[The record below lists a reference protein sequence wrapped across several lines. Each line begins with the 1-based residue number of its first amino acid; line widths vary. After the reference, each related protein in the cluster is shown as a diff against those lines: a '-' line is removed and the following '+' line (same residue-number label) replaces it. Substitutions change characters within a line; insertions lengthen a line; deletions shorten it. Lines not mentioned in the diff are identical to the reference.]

1 MKKIIIFAF
10 ISSILALAYLSY
22 NYFLASKAIENQ
34 GEIISKE
41 ACYNVINK
49 LDSISTIE
57 YANITKLAN
66 TLSTAS
72 FSEEELI
79 AFLVENGQRNKNLL
93 GITVAYLPNK
103 FEGKEGLYAPFY
115 DYKKDKLF
123 NIADVYDY
131 TNTEIKTSVWFTKAI
146 DSQLPVLTK
155 PYFAE
160 AAQEVVI
167 DFAVPFYAD
176 KSKSEKLGVIS
187 ITISLD
193 SFTEFINSLVLGN
206 TGYAFTFDDYG
217 DFITH
222 PNRDFILHKNINTLE
237 GGSSIK
243 NLQEA
248 LLNRE
253 EGFIRYNSLYTQVPS
268 IVYFARSKV
277 TKWKIGVVFS
287 RVDISGD
294 PKILKQKIIH
304 LAGAIS
310 FFLFFACALVLGWH
324 QLESKQ
330 LWLASFI
337 LSSLFVSNIAVVWL
351 MHLDFDY
358 SQELSNTTRVYD
370 PNELHSYINKKDLD
384 QHKLGHREYKKI
396 PTGIFIEELEV
407 SESYD
412 MSISGKVWQR
422 WPADHDLKD
431 KVGFHFIQAAPYG
444 RSVKITLLSK
454 DTLKNGSLLYTW
466 QFDATLKIYFD
477 YAQYPLDQH
486 YIDIKLIYPDLTD
499 DIMLIPDLDSY
510 EVLNPS
516 AKPGLSDVLF
526 LPKHRIIASYFSF
539 ASMDMK
545 TFFGRDRRSGV
556 TEYQLLEYNIVIKRR
571 FITPFVSFI
580 IPALLGAALIF
591 FLLYS
596 LTKDKDDKSGVTVMG
611 VVQGMVGLFF
621 SLLLAHIT
629 IRNRIASPNVTYM
642 ETFYFAVYVIIILL
656 IVDVV
661 MFSKN
666 RSIKFIQ
673 YKDNLIVKLAF
684 WPIWLGVLLLLT
696 LIKFY

>member
-1 MKKIIIFAF
+1 MKG
-10 ISSILALAYLSY
+10 ILVLVFTLSVFSLGWVGY
-22 NYFLASKAIENQ
+22 NFYQTNNSLKSQ
-34 GEIISKE
+34 GERLSKQ
-41 ACYNVINK
+41 ACYDVVNR
-49 LDSISTIE
+49 LDSISKIE
-57 YANITKLAN
+57 YDNIKNLSD
-66 TLSTAS
+66 TLSS
-72 FSEEELI
+72 RVFSEEELLE
-79 AFLVENGQRNKNLL
+79 FLVEKGSRNVNLL
-93 GITVAYLPNK
+93 GITVAYLPGK
-103 FEGKEGLYAPFY
+103 FRGKDGLYAPFY
-115 DYKKDKLF
+115 DFKTDKLLNVA
-123 NIADVYDY
+123 NIYDY
-131 TNTEIKTSVWFTKAI
+131 TNSELETSVWFTKGMGAT
-146 DSQLPVLTK
+146 LPILTK
-155 PYFAE
+155 PYFAQ
-160 AAQEVVI
+160 AAQEIVVDYAI
-167 DFAVPFYAD
+167 PFYANT
-176 KSKSEKLGVIS
+176 SKTEKIGVIS
-187 ITISLD
+187 ITVSLD
-193 SFTEFINSLVLGN
+193 NFTELINSLVLGN
-206 TGYAFTFDDYG
+206 TGYAFTFDDNG

-222 PNRDFILHKNINTLE
+222 PNRDFILHKNLNTL
-237 GGSSIK
+237 GDNRNIKKLKK
-243 NLQEA
+243 NL
-248 LLNRE
+248 LSKE
-253 EGFIRYNSLYTQVPS
+253 EGFFRYQSLYTQVPS
-268 IVYFARSKV
+268 IIYFARSNITRWKV
-277 TKWKIGVVFS
+277 AVVFS
-287 RVDISGD
+287 RSDVSGD
-294 PKILKQKIIH
+294 PGILKQKVIQ
-304 LAGAIS
+304 LGGAIS
-310 FFLFFACALVLGWH
+310 IFLFLSVALIFKWY
-324 QLESKQ
+324 QLETRQ
-330 LWLASFI
+330 LWLASFTI
-337 LSSLFVSNIAVVWL
+337 SVLIVLNIAVIWI

-370 PNELHSYINKKDLD
+370 THELHNYINKKDLD
-384 QHKLGHREYKKI
+384 QHKLGHKKYSKI

-412 MSISGKVWQR
+412 MSISGIVWQR
-422 WPADHDLKD
+422 WPEDRDLKD

-454 DTLKNGSLLYTW
+454 DKLEDGSLLYTW

-486 YIDIKLIYPDLTD
+486 YIDIKLLYPDLTD

-621 SLLLAHIT
+621 SLLFAHIT
-629 IRNRIASPNVTYM
+629 IRNRIASPHVTYM
-642 ETFYFAVYVIIILL
+642 ETFYFAVYIIIILL

-666 RSIKFIQ
+666 RPVKFIQ

-684 WPIWLGVLLLLT
+684 WPIWLGVLLILT

>member
-1 MKKIIIFAF
+1 MKRFLYLAF
-10 ISSILALAYLSY
+10 TISFFSLVWISYDYYKTDTALKKQGKTLS
-22 NYFLASKAIENQ
+22 KQ
-34 GEIISKE
+34 
-41 ACYNVINK
+41 ACYSVINK
-49 LDSISTIE
+49 LDSVSKIE
-57 YANITKLAN
+57 YDNIQHLSD
-66 TLSTAS
+66 TLTNNL
-72 FSEEELI
+72 FSEEQLLKFI
-79 AFLVENGQRNKNLL
+79 VEKGSKNKNLL
-93 GITVAYLPNK
+93 GITVAFLPNK
-103 FEGKEGLYAPFY
+103 FLDKEGLYAPFY
-115 DYKKDKLF
+115 DLKTEKLL
-123 NIADVYDY
+123 NITDFYDY
-131 TNTEIKTSVWFTKAI
+131 TNPALKTSVWFTKAI
-146 DSQLPVLTK
+146 NSTKPILTK
-155 PYFAE
+155 PYFGE
-160 AAQEVVI
+160 AAQELVV
-167 DFAVPFYAD
+167 DFAMPFYTD
-176 KSKSEKLGVIS
+176 SIKTEKAGVVS

-193 SFTEFINSLVLGN
+193 NFTEFINSLVVGN
-206 TGYAFTFDDYG
+206 TGYAFTYDDNG
-217 DFITH
+217 NFITH
-222 PNRDFILHKNINTLE
+222 PNRDFILHKNLNTLK
-237 GGSSIK
+237 GNSSIK
-243 NLQEA
+243 KLRKK
-248 LLNRE
+248 LKKE
-253 EGFIRYNSLYTQVPS
+253 EGFLKYKSLYTQVPS
-268 IVYFARSKV
+268 IIYYARSKI
-277 TKWKIGVVFS
+277 TRWKVAVVFS
-287 RVDISGD
+287 QADISGD
-294 PKILKQKIIH
+294 PKVLKQKVIQ
-304 LAGAIS
+304 LAGVSSI
-310 FFLFFACALVLGWH
+310 FLFLSCCLVFKWY
-324 QLESKQ
+324 QMETKQ
-330 LWLASFI
+330 LWLASFLI
-337 LSSLFVSNIAVVWL
+337 SFLFVSNIAVIWL

-370 PNELHSYINKKDLD
+370 TNELHNYINKKDLD
-384 QHKLGHREYKKI
+384 QRSLGHKEYLKI

-412 MSISGKVWQR
+412 MSISGMVWQR
-422 WPADHDLKD
+422 WPANHDLKD

-444 RSVKITLLSK
+444 RSIKISLLSK
-454 DTLKNGSLLYTW
+454 DVLEDGALLYTW

-545 TFFGRDRRSGV
+545 TFFGRDRGNGV

-596 LTKDKDDKSGVTVMG
+596 LTKDKDDTSGVTVMG

-642 ETFYFAVYVIIILL
+642 ETFYFAVYIIIILL

-666 RSIKFIQ
+666 RHIKFIQ

-684 WPIWLGVLLLLT
+684 WPIWLGVLLIVT

>member
-1 MKKIIIFAF
+1 MKKIIVFAF
-10 ISSILALAYLSY
+10 ISSVLTLTYLSY
-22 NYFLASKAIENQ
+22 NYYLTSKVIESQ
-34 GEIISKE
+34 GEKISKE
-41 ACYNVINK
+41 ACHNVINQ
-49 LDSISTIE
+49 LDSISKLE
-57 YANITKLAN
+57 YDNITKLAD
-66 TLSTAS
+66 TFSATS
-72 FSEEELI
+72 FTEEELVI
-79 AFLVENGQRNKNLL
+79 FLVENGHRNENLL

-115 DYKKDKLF
+115 DFKKNTLT
-123 NIADVYDY
+123 NIADIYDY
-131 TNTEIKTSVWFTKAI
+131 TDTELETSIWFTQAI
-146 DSQLPVLTK
+146 NAKLPILTK

-160 AAQEVVI
+160 AAQEIVI

-176 KSKSEKLGVIS
+176 ESKIEKLGVLS

-206 TGYAFTFDDYG
+206 TGYAFTFDDEG

-237 GGSSIK
+237 GGSAIK
-243 NLQEA
+243 NLQST
-248 LLNRE
+248 LLKTE
-253 EGFIRYNSLYTQVPS
+253 EGFIKYKSLYTQVPS
-268 IVYFARSKV
+268 IVYFARSKI
-277 TKWKIGVVFS
+277 TRWKIAVVFS

-310 FFLFFACALVLGWH
+310 FFVFVACALIFGWH
-324 QLESKQ
+324 KLEPKQ

-337 LSSLFVSNIAVVWL
+337 LSTLFVSNIAVVWL

-370 PNELHSYINKKDLD
+370 NNELHNYINKKDLD
-384 QHKLGHREYKKI
+384 QHKLGHQEYKKI

-444 RSVKITLLSK
+444 RSVKISLLSK
-454 DTLKNGSLLYTW
+454 DTLANGSLLYTW

-642 ETFYFAVYVIIILL
+642 ETFYFAVYIIIILL

-666 RSIKFIQ
+666 RNVKFIQ